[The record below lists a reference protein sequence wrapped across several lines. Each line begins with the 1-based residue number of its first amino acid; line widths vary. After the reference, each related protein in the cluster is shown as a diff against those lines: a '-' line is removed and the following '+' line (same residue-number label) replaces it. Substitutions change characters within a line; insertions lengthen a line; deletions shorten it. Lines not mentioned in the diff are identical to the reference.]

1 MALTLVQ
8 LQTFRRLA
16 RLGNFTRTAEEL
28 YLTQSAV
35 TQQMRALQDHF
46 GTPLFD
52 LVGRRPVLTDAGA
65 FLAERSAEILDAT
78 DSLER
83 DMRDFAAARTGTLA
97 VGASVTIGTY
107 ALPQQLAAF
116 ARSAPGIDV
125 RLSVAN
131 TTETCAA
138 LKARRIAIGLVE
150 GAVDDGDL
158 VVAPYA
164 NDRMRLIV
172 PAEGHRFSNRRNVA
186 LEDLRG
192 ERFVVREAGSGT
204 RMLAES
210 VLGRAGIEIG
220 VALVMPS
227 NEGVARAVEAGLGI
241 AILSQLTIE
250 RDVAAGL
257 VRAVA
262 IRDADLARRFSI
274 VSLRARTLS
283 PLAMKFV
290 AFLRKTAV

>member
-46 GTPLFD
+46 DTPLFD

-83 DMRDFAAARTGTLA
+83 EMREFAAARAGTLA
-97 VGASVTIGTY
+97 IGASVTIGTY
-107 ALPQQLAAF
+107 ALPRQLAAF

-138 LKARRIAIGLVE
+138 LKAGRIAVAFVE
-150 GAVDDGDL
+150 GTIDDDDL
-158 VVAPYA
+158 AFVPYA
-164 NDRMRLIV
+164 NDRLRLIV
-172 PAEGHRFSNRRNVA
+172 PARGHRLSKRRA
-186 LEDLRG
+186 IGLADLRG
-192 ERFVVREAGSGT
+192 ERFVVRETGSGT
-204 RMLAES
+204 RMLAD
-210 VLGRAGIEIG
+210 VVFARAGIDVD
-220 VALVMPS
+220 VALEMPS

-241 AILSQLTIE
+241 AILSQLTVE

-262 IRDADLARRFSI
+262 IRDADLERRFSI
-274 VSLRARTLS
+274 VSVRSRTLS
-283 PLAMKFV
+283 PLAERFV
-290 AFLRKTAV
+290 AFMKKRSL

>member
-1 MALTLVQ
+1 VALTIVQ

-83 DMRDFAAARTGTLA
+83 EMRDFAAARAGTLA
-97 VGASVTIGTY
+97 IGASVTIGTY
-107 ALPQQLAAF
+107 ALPKQLAAF
-116 ARSAPGIDV
+116 ARSAPGVDV

-131 TTETCAA
+131 TTETCVA
-138 LKARRIAIGLVE
+138 LKSRRIAVGLVE
-150 GAVDDGDL
+150 GFIDDDALAFVPYATDRLRL
-158 VVAPYA
+158 VV
-164 NDRMRLIV
+164 
-172 PAEGHRFSNRRNVA
+172 PAYGHRFSNRRSIA
-186 LEDLRG
+186 LADLRG
-192 ERFVVREAGSGT
+192 ERFVVRETGSGT
-204 RMLAES
+204 RMLADD
-210 VLGRAGIEIG
+210 VLARAGIDVD
-220 VALVMPS
+220 VALEMSS

-241 AILSQLTIE
+241 AILSHLTVQ

-262 IRDADLARRFSI
+262 IRDADLERNFSV
-274 VSLRARTLS
+274 VSVRARTLS
-283 PLAMKFV
+283 PLARKFV
-290 AFLRKTAV
+290 AFLRKGVV

>member
-1 MALTLVQ
+1 VALTLVQ

-16 RLGNFTRTAEEL
+16 RLGSFTRTAEEL

-46 GTPLFD
+46 ETPLFD

-78 DSLER
+78 ESLER
-83 DMRDFAAARTGTLA
+83 EMREFAAARAGTLA
-97 VGASVTIGTY
+97 IGASVTIGTY
-107 ALPQQLAAF
+107 ALPKQLAAF
-116 ARSAPGIDV
+116 ARCVPGV
-125 RLSVAN
+125 ELRLSVAN

-138 LKARRIAIGLVE
+138 LRARRIAVGLVE
-150 GAVDDGDL
+150 GYIEDDDL
-158 VVAPYA
+158 TFVPYA

-172 PAEGHRFSNRRNVA
+172 PARGHRFSNRRNIA
-186 LEDLRG
+186 LADLRG

-204 RMLAES
+204 RMLAED
-210 VLGRAGIEIG
+210 VLVRAGIDVD
-220 VALVMPS
+220 VALEMSS

-241 AILSQLTIE
+241 AILSHLTVE

-262 IRDADLARRFSI
+262 IRDANLARKFSI
-274 VSLRARTLS
+274 VTVRTRTLS
-283 PLAMKFV
+283 PLAIEFV
-290 AFLRKTAV
+290 AFLQRGEV

>member
-16 RLGNFTRTAEEL
+16 RLGNFTRAAEEL

-46 GTPLFD
+46 DTPLFD

-65 FLAERSAEILDAT
+65 FLAERSAEILDAA

-83 DMRDFAAARTGTLA
+83 EMRDFAAARVGTLA
-97 VGASVTIGTY
+97 VGASVTVGTY

-131 TTETCAA
+131 TTDTCAA
-138 LKARRIAIGLVE
+138 LKARRIAVAFVE
-150 GAVDDGDL
+150 GFIDDAEL
-158 VVAPYA
+158 AFSPYA

-172 PAEGHRFSNRRNVA
+172 PAHGHRFSKRRSIA
-186 LEDLRG
+186 LADLRG

-204 RMLAES
+204 RMLAAD
-210 VLGRAGIEIG
+210 VLARAGIDVD
-220 VALVMPS
+220 VALEMPS

-241 AILSQLTIE
+241 AILSQLTVE
-250 RDVAAGL
+250 RDVAAGA

-262 IRDADLARRFSI
+262 IRDADLTRRFSI
-274 VSLRARTLS
+274 VSVRARTLS

-290 AFLRKTAV
+290 AFVRGGTV

>member
-16 RLGNFTRTAEEL
+16 RLGSFTRTAEEL

-65 FLAERSAEILDAT
+65 FLAERSGEILDAT

-83 DMRDFAAARTGTLA
+83 EMRDFAAARAGTLA
-97 VGASVTIGTY
+97 IGASVTIGTY
-107 ALPQQLAAF
+107 ALPKQLAAF
-116 ARSAPGIDV
+116 ARSTPGV
-125 RLSVAN
+125 ELRLSVAN

-138 LKARRIAIGLVE
+138 LKARRIAVGLVE
-150 GAVDDGDL
+150 GYVDDDDL
-158 VVAPYA
+158 AFVPYA

-172 PAEGHRFSNRRNVA
+172 PAHGHRFSKRRSIA
-186 LEDLRG
+186 LADLRG

-204 RMLAES
+204 RMLAED
-210 VLGRAGIEIG
+210 VLARVGIDVD
-220 VALVMPS
+220 VALEMSS

-241 AILSQLTIE
+241 AILSHLTVE
-250 RDVAAGL
+250 RDVAAGIL
-257 VRAVA
+257 RAVT
-262 IRDADLARRFSI
+262 IRDVDLARKFSI
-274 VSLRARTLS
+274 VTVRTRTLS
-283 PLAMKFV
+283 PLAIEFV
-290 AFLRKTAV
+290 AFLQRGEV

>member
-1 MALTLVQ
+1 VPLTLVQ

-16 RLGNFTRTAEEL
+16 RLGNFTRAAEEL

-83 DMRDFAAARTGTLA
+83 EMRDFAAARAGTLA
-97 VGASVTIGTY
+97 IGASVTIGTY
-107 ALPQQLAAF
+107 ALPRQLAAF
-116 ARSAPGIDV
+116 ARSAPGVDV

-131 TTETCAA
+131 TTETCLA
-138 LKARRIAIGLVE
+138 LKARRIAVGLVE
-150 GAVDDGDL
+150 GLIDDDTL
-158 VVAPYA
+158 AFVPYA

-172 PAEGHRFSNRRNVA
+172 PVRGHRLSKRRSIA
-186 LEDLRG
+186 LADLRG

-204 RMLAES
+204 RMLADD
-210 VLGRAGIEIG
+210 VLARAGIDLE
-220 VALVMPS
+220 MSS

-241 AILSQLTIE
+241 AILSHLTVE

-262 IRDADLARRFSI
+262 IRDADLARNFSI
-274 VSLRARTLS
+274 VSVRARTLS
-283 PLAMKFV
+283 PLAIKFV
-290 AFLRKTAV
+290 AFLRKGVV

>member
-65 FLAERSAEILDAT
+65 FLAARSAEILDAT
-78 DSLER
+78 DSLEYE
-83 DMRDFAAARTGTLA
+83 MREFAAARAGTLA
-97 VGASVTIGTY
+97 IGASVTIGTY
-107 ALPQQLAAF
+107 ALPRQLAAF

-138 LKARRIAIGLVE
+138 LKARRIAVAFVE
-150 GAVDDGDL
+150 GIVDDDDL
-158 VVAPYA
+158 AFVPYA
-164 NDRMRLIV
+164 NDRLRLIV
-172 PAEGHRFSNRRNVA
+172 PARGHRLSTRRSIA
-186 LEDLRG
+186 LADLRG

-204 RMLAES
+204 RMLAD
-210 VLGRAGIEIG
+210 VVFARAGIDVDI
-220 VALVMPS
+220 ALEMPS

-241 AILSQLTIE
+241 AILSQLTVE

-257 VRAVA
+257 VRAIA
-262 IRDADLARRFSI
+262 IRDADLDRRFSI
-274 VSLRARTLS
+274 VSVRSRTLS
-283 PLAMKFV
+283 PLAERFVDFIMKG
-290 AFLRKTAV
+290 